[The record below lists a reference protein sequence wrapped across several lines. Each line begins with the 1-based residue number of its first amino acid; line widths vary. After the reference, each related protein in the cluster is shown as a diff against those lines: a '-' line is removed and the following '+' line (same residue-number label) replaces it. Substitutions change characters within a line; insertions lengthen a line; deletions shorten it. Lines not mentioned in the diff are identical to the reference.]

1 MSKKCKPEFDDGPVC
16 VAAPVRIV
24 TNGADLYVR
33 IEKRLA
39 QMVVADVEALA
50 EALAVDH
57 NEHSRGIK
65 VNNFLSD
72 IYAHQRAHRRLHAAL
87 AELEAMLIV

>member
-1 MSKKCKPEFDDGPVC
+1 MVKRCKPEFDDGPVC
-16 VAAPVRIV
+16 VATPVRIS

-33 IEKRLA
+33 IEKRLT
-39 QMVVADVEALA
+39 QMVVGEVEALS

-72 IYAHQRAHRRLHAAL
+72 IYAHQRVHRRLHAAL
-87 AELEAMLIV
+87 AELEAMLII